1 MELTP
6 ADILGPEGRIAA
18 RLANYECRPQQLE
31 MAEAVARA
39 IAAKHH
45 LVAEAGTGVGKSFAY
60 LVPAILAATEKEHV
74 AESLRSEIRRG
85 EDSDGN
91 GSASSEKP
99 PPAPKIVVSTHTI
112 SLQEQ
117 LIGKDLPLLN
127 AVIPREFSAVLVKG
141 RRNYISLRR
150 LDLALARSQSLFN
163 DDQQLAQLRKIRQ
176 WSKATADGSLSDLP
190 FQPFG
195 QVWDEAA
202 SDSGNCMGRRCPT
215 HAKCFYYKD
224 RRRAQH
230 AQILVVNH
238 ALLFSD
244 IALRRAGVSIL
255 PDYNVVILDEAHTV
269 EAVAS
274 DHLGI
279 NVTSG
284 QVEYVLNKLYNDR
297 TNKGLL
303 VYHDLRK
310 EQQQVD
316 RCRHLADTFFAD
328 LLDWRWKDPLPLRED
343 CGELSRAGQGEGS
356 AQRGTRATAASN
368 SKPMRVTEPG
378 IVANHLSPE
387 LELLARQVKLA
398 GKKLSEE
405 SEQQDFL
412 AAHDRLMV
420 LANELETWRVQ
431 SQKGTVY
438 WLECYKGRRG
448 MPRLTLAAAPIDIGP
463 AMRQQLFDKVPTVVM
478 TSATLS
484 VGRMSAA
491 GLASAASRK
500 GISTQSTGGASG
512 TKLRGTGKAS
522 GTRGASCFDF
532 FKSRVGLTQ
541 CDEVHVGSPFD
552 YREQAE
558 LVTLRGMPD
567 PAVGERGNY
576 EKKCIEAIQHY
587 AGRTDGRTF
596 VLFTSYDMLRRV
608 AAGLQRWLASRNL
621 RLLSQADGTPR
632 TQLLEQFKTN
642 PRSVLFGTDS
652 FWQGVDVPGDALQTV
667 IIAKLPFAVPDHPL
681 LEARLE
687 AIRAAGG
694 NPFRDYQLP
703 EAVIKFKQGFG
714 RLIRTRSDHGTVVC
728 LDPRIVTKP
737 YGRLFIESL
746 PNCRRVEANA
756 STLSSAP

>member
-1 MELTP
+1 MSISA
-6 ADILGPEGRIAA
+6 ADILGPAGRIAA
-18 RLANYECRPQQLE
+18 RLANYESRPQQLE
-31 MAEAVARA
+31 MAQAVAQA
-39 IAAKHH
+39 IAAKRH

-60 LVPAILAATEKEHV
+60 LVPAILAATEAQTGAKGSV
-74 AESLRSEIRRG
+74 SDESRPS
-85 EDSDGN
+85 
-91 GSASSEKP
+91 
-99 PPAPKIVVSTHTI
+99 PKIVISTHTI

-117 LIGKDLPLLN
+117 LIRKDLPLLN

-150 LDLALARSQSLFN
+150 LELAMARSQSLFN
-163 DDQQLAQLRKIRQ
+163 DDEQIDQLRQIRK
-176 WSKATADGSLSDLP
+176 WTKTTADGSLSDLS
-190 FQPFG
+190 FQPLG
-195 QVWDEAA
+195 QVWDEVA

-215 HAKCFYYKD
+215 HAQCFYYKD

-255 PDYNVVILDEAHTV
+255 PDYDVVILDEAHTI
-269 EAVAS
+269 ESVAS

-279 NVTSG
+279 NITNG
-284 QVEYVLNKLYNDR
+284 QIEYVLNKLYNDR

-303 VYHDLRK
+303 VHHGLAK

-316 RCRHLADTFFAD
+316 RCRHLADEFFAD
-328 LLDWRWKDPLPLRED
+328 LVDWRIKTAAP
-343 CGELSRAGQGEGS
+343 SRTGQGE
-356 AQRGTRATAASN
+356 RSN
-368 SKPMRVTEPG
+368 VSRPIRVSEAG

-387 LELLARQVKLA
+387 LELLARQLKTA
-398 GKKLSEE
+398 GKKLKEE
-405 SEQQDFL
+405 SEQQDFISAYDRLLVL
-412 AAHDRLMV
+412 AA
-420 LANELETWRVQ
+420 ELETWRAQ
-431 SQKGTVY
+431 SQNGAVY
-438 WLECYKGRRG
+438 WLESYKTRRG
-448 MPRLTLAAAPIDIGP
+448 LPRLTLAASPLDIGP
-463 AMRQQLFDKVPTVVM
+463 AMREQLFDKVPTVIM

-484 VGRMSAA
+484 VGRPSSNPTPRM
-491 GLASAASRK
+491 G
-500 GISTQSTGGASG
+500 
-512 TKLRGTGKAS
+512 
-522 GTRGASCFDF
+522 RGADCDNFEF

-541 CDEVHVGSPFD
+541 CDSIQVGSPFD
-552 YREQAE
+552 YRQQVE
-558 LVTLRGMPD
+558 LVTFRDMPD
-567 PAVGERGNY
+567 PSRGTTERASGGRSNGAQRNVY
-576 EKKCIEAIQHY
+576 EKKCIEAIQEY

-596 VLFTSYDMLRRV
+596 VLFTSYDMLRRI
-608 AAGLQRWLASRNL
+608 AAGMQRWLTSRNL

-632 TQLLEQFKTN
+632 TQLLEQFKTD
-642 PRSVLFGTDS
+642 PRAVLFGTDS

-681 LEARLE
+681 MEARLD

-714 RLIRTRSDHGTVVC
+714 RLIRTRTDHGTVVC

-746 PNCRRVEANA
+746 PDCKRVEATSKSGA
-756 STLSSAP
+756 TPRLR